1 MTTPACSWPWLL
13 RDIPLVRLREWN
25 FEFHFRL
32 IVGRSSVQSGIP
44 SLVWFL
50 VPVWVPLFKSIS
62 MSGFPSRLS
71 CPVQSVVLLY
81 EAKANPLYC
90 IRSSWLCWYIK
101 HIGILLV
108 QCGTHICQCQ
118 SNINQVIEFIPPL
131 LSGWGKRE
139 EFFMSL

>member
-50 VPVWVPLFKSIS
+50 VPV
-62 MSGFPSRLS
+62 
-71 CPVQSVVLLY
+71 
-81 EAKANPLYC
+81 
-90 IRSSWLCWYIK
+90 
-101 HIGILLV
+101 
-108 QCGTHICQCQ
+108 
-118 SNINQVIEFIPPL
+118 
-131 LSGWGKRE
+131 
-139 EFFMSL
+139 